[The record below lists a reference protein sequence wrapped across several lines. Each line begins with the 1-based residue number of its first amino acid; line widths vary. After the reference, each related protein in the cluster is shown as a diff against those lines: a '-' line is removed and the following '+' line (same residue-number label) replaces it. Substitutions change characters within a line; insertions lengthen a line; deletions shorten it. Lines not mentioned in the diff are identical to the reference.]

1 MKKQFIL
8 LSLVVFSLC
17 FFYVSSVSAQRV
29 YGGIKL
35 LDGYKYKTGKAI
47 DAVAGTIYK
56 PKGMLIEFEAG
67 FSQGYA
73 ADKKRMEQFE
83 WYKEQTVNGRTVRIA
98 FIKPNV
104 KTGREPDKPRSP
116 EFGSIMV
123 ITIPL
128 GDDGANAIN
137 FWGEVLSLQ
146 EATDF
151 LLMVLTFNET
161 E

>member
-1 MKKQFIL
+1 ML
-8 LSLVVFSLC
+8 E
-17 FFYVSSVSAQRV
+17 
-29 YGGIKL
+29 
-35 LDGYKYKTGKAI
+35 GYKYKAEKAV
-47 DAVAGTIYK
+47 DAAAGTIYK
-56 PKGMLIEFEAG
+56 PKGMVIEFEAG

-98 FIKPNV
+98 FIKPNL

-123 ITIPL
+123 VTIPL

-137 FWGEVLSLQ
+137 FWGEVLNLQ

-151 LLMVLTFNET
+151 LLMILTFDET
-161 E
+161 Q